1 MKRFLLL
8 LSVLLCLSL
17 AACAKDGPAQ
27 PDAPDAPPPAVDPAQ
42 EPAAPAEPIRRD
54 ELDVEFAV
62 GDRDTDALLALQ
74 QAFPQAFIDALAA
87 QDAEIGAVNVTFSTS
102 GEATMAALGSGAVQ
116 LAFLPAEDFYP
127 YRSGLIVAAEQSGE
141 PALTQGLILSAV
153 TDDAAADDRLA
164 EAIRAALPDLADVLA
179 PYTDEAAAGVYAWDE
194 SQLTALSALY
204 EASVK
209 NAHPAH

>member
-27 PDAPDAPPPAVDPAQ
+27 PDAPDAPPPAEPAQ

-74 QAFPQAFIDALAA
+74 EAFPQAFIRA
-87 QDAEIGAVNVTFSTS
+87 ITCS
-102 GEATMAALGSGAVQ
+102 GRE
-116 LAFLPAEDFYP
+116 
-127 YRSGLIVAAEQSGE
+127 
-141 PALTQGLILSAV
+141 
-153 TDDAAADDRLA
+153 
-164 EAIRAALPDLADVLA
+164 
-179 PYTDEAAAGVYAWDE
+179 YT
-194 SQLTALSALY
+194 L
-204 EASVK
+204 K
-209 NAHPAH
+209 NC